1 MGCPVYGYV
10 DGKGEELS
18 FDLPVPTPDTQGM
31 AVMRVTLKWA
41 EGADPM
47 HCTDVDVNEL
57 RKLRDGTTAG
67 AKETDTE
74 GQWVR
79 AMRAAGL
86 GPKPGECR
94 RDVSPPYLM
103 SHPANPA
110 IQKMLLKPMQ
120 GQAVC
125 LAPERT
131 LPMKLTQPVQEHP
144 RTRLAQDK
152 AGEARNEATLAALC
166 PEHVNGKPWPENMD
180 QTVQSKLEQACK
192 DKRVKGK
199 SDET

>member
-1 MGCPVYGYV
+1 MQPQSAPPPPVLGSGQDDSQECNVDWTGGGPEVTVDQFAGTAGVGCPVYGYV

-120 GQAVC
+120 G
-125 LAPERT
+125 
-131 LPMKLTQPVQEHP
+131 
-144 RTRLAQDK
+144 
-152 AGEARNEATLAALC
+152 
-166 PEHVNGKPWPENMD
+166 
-180 QTVQSKLEQACK
+180 
-192 DKRVKGK
+192 
-199 SDET
+199 